1 MNVELHK
8 AIRTAIK
15 AGDLKAMITAF
26 EESPDAVTMNTP
38 FGSWLHVAASFGRLE
53 IVRSLVERFGLD
65 INLKGGTSES
75 SPLDR
80 ACADGQYE
88 VVKYLLDKGAK
99 IDVSAPER
107 NPLFGAI
114 MSGNVAIAKLLIDR
128 GIDTSIR
135 YSGESM
141 HDMSAIDF
149 ARERGADEIVSLLGD

>member
-1 MNVELHK
+1 
-8 AIRTAIK
+8 
-15 AGDLKAMITAF
+15 
-26 EESPDAVTMNTP
+26 
-38 FGSWLHVAASFGRLE
+38 
-53 IVRSLVERFGLD
+53 D

-80 ACADGQYE
+80 ACADGQYD

-114 MSGNVAIAKLLIDR
+114 LSGNLAIAKLLIDR
-128 GIDTSIR
+128 GIDTSVR

-149 ARERGADEIVSLLGD
+149 AKERGADEFVCLLGG